1 MTLQSAASKGLAVPA
16 SAGTSAAETL
26 TALAPGQVMHA
37 LGRKLM
43 KQENDENRGEVV
55 VTIREEDKKVDEAER
70 QVEVAITQLGYELVT
85 TQPRKT

>member
-1 MTLQSAASKGLAVPA
+1 MTLQSVASKGLVVPA
-16 SAGTSAAETL
+16 SASTSAAEPL

-37 LGRKLM
+37 VGRKLM
-43 KQENDENRGEVV
+43 KQENDENRGKVI

-70 QVEVAITQLGYELVT
+70 QVEAAITQLGYDLVT

>member
-1 MTLQSAASKGLAVPA
+1 
-16 SAGTSAAETL
+16 
-26 TALAPGQVMHA
+26 MHA